1 MSIYQLIIINFCRKK
16 RENKETSRQ
25 ELVQFYL
32 RLIVG
37 DVLERVSLRKYR
49 CEPKYIQRALFHA
62 NQYTT
67 RKVDQAK
74 CNSNLTFTVDI
85 LKPITEKLIVI
96 NEKNYCSM
104 IKRALIKIAKKKKF
118 KLNRFEMISYDFRN
132 RVLQIKYFLP
142 IRYSLIAKLCYS
154 CPMPIPRTW
163 GVKRIFSTML
173 TFENLCGRTSALKEV
188 GKETE

>member
-1 MSIYQLIIINFCRKK
+1 M
-16 RENKETSRQ
+16 
-25 ELVQFYL
+25 
-32 RLIVG
+32 G
-37 DVLERVSLRKYR
+37 
-49 CEPKYIQRALFHA
+49 A
-62 NQYTT
+62 NQNC
-67 RKVDQAK
+67 Q
-74 CNSNLTFTVDI
+74 
-85 LKPITEKLIVI
+85 
-96 NEKNYCSM
+96 
-104 IKRALIKIAKKKKF
+104 KKKKI